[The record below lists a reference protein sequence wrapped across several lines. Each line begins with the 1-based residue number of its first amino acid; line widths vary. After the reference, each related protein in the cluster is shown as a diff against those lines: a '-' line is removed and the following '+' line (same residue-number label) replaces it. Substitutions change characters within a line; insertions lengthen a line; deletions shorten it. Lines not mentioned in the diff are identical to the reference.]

1 MSRTAN
7 NTRTSRMRRAFGVAA
22 VIIAAAA
29 AMFSGPAVVPQS
41 SPVLAPV
48 QAHATAGDTS
58 VQVRAGGAV
67 RAYCDWNVAWYYVL
81 QNGDSSYNKCTAD
94 NHDTDGLM
102 SPGSKRCIMVIGIG
116 AAIKGRQGLY
126 YINKGV
132 KYKIPDLTD
141 VVVGKYASGACP
153 RKYVSTS

>member
-1 MSRTAN
+1 MSRSTKPRA
-7 NTRTSRMRRAFGVAA
+7 SRMRRTFGVVAA
-22 VIIAAAA
+22 TGAAATLL
-29 AMFSGPAVVPQS
+29 FGGTAVVPQA

-58 VQVRAGGAV
+58 VEVRAGGAV
-67 RAYCDWNVAWYYVL
+67 RAYCDWNVTWYYVL

-126 YINKGV
+126 YINQGV

>member
-29 AMFSGPAVVPQS
+29 ALFSGPAVVPQS

-67 RAYCDWNVAWYYVL
+67 RAYCDWNVA
-81 QNGDSSYNKCTAD
+81 CT
-94 NHDTDGLM
+94 TC
-102 SPGSKRCIMVIGIG
+102 SRTGIP
-116 AAIKGRQGLY
+116 A
-126 YINKGV
+126 
-132 KYKIPDLTD
+132 T
-141 VVVGKYASGACP
+141 
-153 RKYVSTS
+153 TSARPTTTTPTA

>member
-1 MSRTAN
+1 MSRIAS
-7 NTRTSRMRRAFGVAA
+7 NTRTSRLRRAFA
-22 VIIAAAA
+22 VIAAFIAATIVL
-29 AMFSGPAVVPQS
+29 FGGTAVVPQA

-126 YINKGV
+126 YINQGV

>member
-1 MSRTAN
+1 MSRIAS
-7 NTRTSRMRRAFGVAA
+7 NTRTSRLRRAFA
-22 VIIAAAA
+22 VIAAFIAATIVL
-29 AMFSGPAVVPQS
+29 FGGTAVVPQA

-126 YINKGV
+126 YINQGV
-132 KYKIPDLTD
+132 KYKIPDMTD
-141 VVVGKYASGACP
+141 VVVGRYVSGACP

>member
-1 MSRTAN
+1 MPKLKKI
-7 NTRTSRMRRAFGVAA
+7 GGL
-22 VIIAAAA
+22 IAATAA
-29 AMFSGPAVVPQS
+29 SAALLLGGTAVVPQS

-58 VQVRAGGAV
+58 VEVRAGGAV

-102 SPGSKRCIMVIGIG
+102 SPGSKRCIMVVGIG
-116 AAIKGRQGLY
+116 AAIKGRQGMY

-132 KYKIPDLTD
+132 KYKIPDLTG
-141 VVVGKYASGACP
+141 VVVGKYVSGACP